1 MTDPRAKPGTDP
13 FGSSLGEG
21 GLYVSHTLQQRIDL
35 IEHLLEFGRQLIVL
49 SGPAGSGKTTL
60 LHAIGVAAGERW
72 ACVQV
77 QGGPALSGRALLS
90 QVADALDVDLSADSE
105 PRMAQTMLRL
115 RLNMLERAGKLV
127 VLLVDDAD
135 QLPPDAVAALVALA
149 RTEDQ
154 TAEARVLMAADLD
167 HAGLLANLQRDRPQ
181 HGLVHVVEIP
191 PVSDNHVG
199 DFLAQRLTSA
209 GVALGERFS
218 AADVA
223 AIASAAGGNPA
234 RIVALARQQ
243 LAGREAAPRGARR
256 GSPGRQGIP
265 RFPSLPGLP
274 RLPRLPSLPR
284 LPRLEALRL
293 PRLPR
298 LEALRL
304 PRLNAGQ
311 LRRPR
316 LGDPRLLPLFLLPPI
331 VAVGAWLLLRD
342 AGDEAP
348 PAPAAVTIE
357 LPTGEAAPVDAPTV
371 ATITASEPPAA
382 VERPASEPPTTP
394 VGGGDY
400 EVIELEVPDEPS
412 PSLDD
417 GAKPESGPVADPA
430 LPPAAE
436 PEPSEPAVKPAPP
449 PPTPAAP
456 APAVPPAPKVE
467 KRPPP
472 QPSPVPKTVEPAPE
486 PAGGGIASAE
496 WLLKQ
501 PRGSYTLQLAGVRDR
516 AAAQRFIQRHGL
528 GGKAAILTTRR
539 EGQAW
544 YVLVHGYYP
553 NRQAA
558 LAAATR
564 LSPALLKEV
573 KPWARTIG
581 DLAALPR

>member
-1 MTDPRAKPGTDP
+1 MIDSRAKPGTDP

-49 SGPAGSGKTTL
+49 SGRAGSGKTIL
-60 LHAIGVAAGERW
+60 LHAIGAAAGERW

-105 PRMAQTMLRL
+105 TRMAQTMLRL

-191 PVSDNHVG
+191 PIADNHVG
-199 DFLAQRLTSA
+199 DFLAQRLTSR
-209 GVALGERFS
+209 GVALGDCFS
-218 AADVA
+218 AADIA
-223 AIASAAGGNPA
+223 AIAGAAGGNPA

-243 LAGREAAPRGARR
+243 LAGREPTPRGSRR
-256 GSPGRQGIP
+256 GGRGRPGLLRL
-265 RFPSLPGLP
+265 PSLP

-284 LPRLEALRL
+284 LPGLG
-293 PRLPR
+293 
-298 LEALRL
+298 ALRL
-304 PRLNAGQ
+304 PRLNPGQ

-316 LGDPRLLPLFLLPPI
+316 LGDPRLLPLFLLPP
-331 VAVGAWLLLRD
+331 VLAVGAWLLLRD
-342 AGDEAP
+342 AGDEVP
-348 PAPAAVTIE
+348 PGPASVTIT
-357 LPTGEAAPVDAPTV
+357 LPTGAAPPPEAPPGEAPTV
-371 ATITASEPPAA
+371 ATTAVSELPATAEPAA
-382 VERPASEPPTTP
+382 TETATTP
-394 VGGGDY
+394 TGGGEDD
-400 EVIELEVPDEPS
+400 VIELEVPDEPA
-412 PSLDD
+412 PAPDA
-417 GAKPESGPVADPA
+417 GAEPGAGPLADPA

-436 PEPSEPAVKPAPP
+436 PEPIAPVAEPAAPP
-449 PPTPAAP
+449 PAAP

-467 KRPPP
+467 KSPPP
-472 QPSPVPKTVEPAPE
+472 RPSPAPKTVQAAPE
-486 PAGGGIASAE
+486 PAGSGIASAE

-553 NRQAA
+553 NRQSA
-558 LAAATR
+558 LTAAAR

-573 KPWARTIG
+573 KPWARTVG